1 MSIYPTPSEHKKL
14 LAFASGQDSPRLGS
28 QTREEMNG
36 NVNIFLSNVLFH
48 IKGKDITEKKV
59 IDAITESRYFPN
71 NAKAIRVMKQVMEDN
86 FNLSISS
93 DRFKKLVELVN
104 TKRIFN
110 NYNRPLLS
118 KDAKFTKD
126 AMKTLQMFT
135 EIYIMRRYLAA
146 MNLSRRI
153 AKRKTIK
160 PKNIHMTYLLN
171 PRLVNYISR
180 INNNENN

>member
-1 MSIYPTPSEHKKL
+1 MYPTPTEHKKL

-36 NVNIFLSNVLFH
+36 NINIFLSNVLFH

-71 NAKAIRVMKQVMEDN
+71 NAKAIRAMKQVK

-93 DRFKKLVELVN
+93 DRFEKLVELVN
-104 TKRIFN
+104 TRRIYN

-126 AMKTLQMFT
+126 AMKTLQIFT